1 MNPISFLYWKTIKT
15 HSRNAYSL
23 SLVNI
28 LEKHTHDIIIVGAGL
43 AGLRAAVAA
52 AEVNNKLDIAV
63 VSKHHPLRSH
73 SVCAQGGTGAA
84 MREKDSFDLHAYD
97 TVKGA
102 DFLADQDV
110 VEFFVK
116 LAPREIVLTEHWGCP
131 WSRTA
136 DGKIDQRAF
145 GGHTYP
151 RACFAADMTGFHEM
165 HALYG
170 KATSYNNIK
179 FYDEWFATSF
189 IVEDNKAT
197 GLTAIEMKT
206 GTMHAFNAKAIV
218 IASGGHERIYE
229 FTTFS
234 HTTTGDGMAMAYR
247 AGAPLED
254 MEFVQFHPTGLVPSG
269 VLITEGARGE
279 GGFLINANGERF
291 MKKYAPEKMELAPR
305 DVVSRAEQ
313 TEILEGRG
321 FQGPYGPYIAIDLR
335 HLGEQ
340 KISERLPLIR
350 DVAMKLGGVD
360 PVKEPIPIR
369 PAAHYSMGGIKANI
383 RTETPISGLYA
394 SGECSCLSLHGANR
408 LGTNSTSECL
418 VFGAVS
424 GEEAAKH
431 ALKAS
436 LRDISKIKLDAEEK
450 RVFDDILGNEG
461 PENMATVRNEMRH
474 VMNEK
479 AWIYRTG
486 DLLESGLREIRQLKQ
501 RFKKI
506 KVHDKGRPFNT
517 GMLNALQLDFML
529 DLAEITMVSALPR
542 KESRG
547 AHSRTDYPK
556 RDDQNWLKHSL
567 VYYTKEGP
575 RLEYLPVTIT
585 RWQPAARTY

>member
-1 MNPISFLYWKTIKT
+1 M
-15 HSRNAYSL
+15 
-23 SLVNI
+23 
-28 LEKHTHDIIIVGAGL
+28 EKITHDIAIIGAGL

-52 AEVNNKLDIAV
+52 ADSDGKLDIAV
-63 VSKHHPLRSH
+63 ISKHHPLRSH
-73 SVCAQGGTGAA
+73 SVCAQGGSAA
-84 MREKDSFDLHAYD
+84 VMSEKDSHDLHAYD

-110 VEFFVK
+110 VEFFVRQ
-116 LAPREIVLTEHWGCP
+116 APKEIVLTEHWGCP
-131 WSRTA
+131 WSRTV
-136 DGKIDQRAF
+136 DGKIDQRPF
-145 GGHTYP
+145 GGHTFP

-170 KATSYNNIK
+170 KACSYSNIK
-179 FYDEWFATSF
+179 FYDEWFVTSL
-189 IVEDNKAT
+189 IVENQTAI
-197 GLTAIEMKT
+197 GLTAIEMRT
-206 GTMHAFNAKAIV
+206 GEMRGFGAKSIIV
-218 IASGGHERIYE
+218 ASGGHERIYE

-254 MEFVQFHPTGLVPSG
+254 MEFVQFHPTGLLPSG

-279 GGFLINANGERF
+279 GGYLINADGERF

-305 DVVSRAEQ
+305 DAVSRAEQ

-321 FQGPYGPYIAIDLR
+321 LKGPYGPYIAIDLR
-335 HLGEQ
+335 HLGEE
-340 KISERLPLIR
+340 KINLRLPLIR
-350 DVAMKLGGVD
+350 DVAIKLGGVD

-383 RTETPISGLYA
+383 KTETPIAGLYV

-408 LGTNSTSECL
+408 LGANSTSECL

-431 ALKAS
+431 AANAVLHE
-436 LRDISKIKLDAEEK
+436 IPQQKLMEEEK
-450 RVFDDILGNEG
+450 RVFDNVLGSEG
-461 PENMATVRNEMRH
+461 PESVSKIRDEMRLI
-474 VMNEK
+474 MNEK
-479 AWIYRTG
+479 AWIYRRG
-486 DLLESGLREIRQLKQ
+486 DQLESGLKEIRQLKQ

-506 KVHDKGRPFNT
+506 RVSDKERSFNT
-517 GMLNALQLDFML
+517 GMLNALQLDYML
-529 DLAEITMVSALPR
+529 DLAEVTMASALPR
-542 KESRG
+542 NESRG

-556 RDDQNWLKHSL
+556 RDDQNWLKHTL
-567 VYYTKEGP
+567 AFCTTDGP

>member
-1 MNPISFLYWKTIKT
+1 M
-15 HSRNAYSL
+15 
-23 SLVNI
+23 
-28 LEKHTHDIIIVGAGL
+28 EKFTHDIVIMGAGL

-52 AEVNNKLDIAV
+52 AEVDSKLDIAV
-63 VSKHHPLRSH
+63 ISKHHPLRSH
-73 SVCAQGGTGAA
+73 SVCAQGGTAAA

-110 VEFFVK
+110 AEFFVTQ
-116 LAPREIVLTEHWGCP
+116 APREIVLTEHWGCP

-170 KATSYNNIK
+170 KASSYENIK
-179 FYDEWFATSF
+179 YYDEWFATSL
-189 IVEDNKAT
+189 IVEDNKAI
-197 GLTAIEMKT
+197 GLTAIEMRT
-206 GTMHAFNAKAIV
+206 GVMHAFNAKAIV

-279 GGFLINANGERF
+279 GGYLINANGERF

-321 FQGPYGPYIAIDLR
+321 FQGSYGPYIAIDLR
-335 HLGEQ
+335 HLGEE
-340 KISERLPLIR
+340 KINLRLPLIR
-350 DVAMKLGGVD
+350 DVAIKLGGVD

-369 PAAHYSMGGIKANI
+369 PAAHYSMGGIKANMK
-383 RTETPISGLYA
+383 TETPIYGLYA

-431 ALKAS
+431 AMKAS
-436 LRDISKIKLDAEEK
+436 LNEIPNAKLAAEEK

-461 PENMATVRNEMRH
+461 PESMTAVRNEMRH
-474 VMNEK
+474 IMNEK
-479 AWIYRTG
+479 AWIYRRH
-486 DLLESGLREIRQLKQ
+486 DLLESGLKEIRQLKQ

-517 GMLNALQLDFML
+517 GMLNALQLDYML

-542 KESRG
+542 RESRG

-567 VYYTKEGP
+567 AYYTKEGP
-575 RLEYLPVTIT
+575 KLDYSPVTIT
-585 RWQPAARTY
+585 KWQPAARTY